1 MTNMN
6 DAIIFY
12 PQNTQANVYYT
23 FKNPKLNTTVYLV
36 KVSINDIGVYINS
49 ITVQPSA
56 KQPDEL
62 WVQSP
67 RFNIRG
73 RWVWP
78 IQMQKDSPL
87 WKLIEKLALE
97 AVAEYSGE
105 SVDDVQ
111 VSATDGAFVER
122 EVKFL

>member
-1 MTNMN
+1 M
-6 DAIIFY
+6 DDVIIFY
-12 PQNTQANVYYT
+12 PQNTQAAVYYT

-49 ITVQPSA
+49 ITVQPST
-56 KQPDEL
+56 KKPDEL

-78 IQMQKDSPL
+78 LQMQKNSPL
-87 WKLIEKLALE
+87 WQLIERLALE
-97 AVAEYSGE
+97 AVAEYSEG
-105 SVDDVQ
+105 SVDDAQ
-111 VSATDGAFVER
+111 ISATEGAFVKPKSE
-122 EVKFL
+122 FL

>member
-1 MTNMN
+1 MN
-6 DAIIFY
+6 DAIVFY
-12 PQNTQANVYYT
+12 PQNTEASVYYT
-23 FKNPKLNTTVYLV
+23 YENPKRKTTMYLV

-49 ITVQPSA
+49 ITVQPST

-78 IQMQKDSPL
+78 LQMQKDSPL
-87 WKLIEKLALE
+87 WQLIEKLALE
-97 AVAEYSGE
+97 AVAKYSGRGI
-105 SVDDVQ
+105 DDVQ
-111 VSATDGAFVER
+111 IPVTDGAFVER
-122 EVKFL
+122 ESKFL